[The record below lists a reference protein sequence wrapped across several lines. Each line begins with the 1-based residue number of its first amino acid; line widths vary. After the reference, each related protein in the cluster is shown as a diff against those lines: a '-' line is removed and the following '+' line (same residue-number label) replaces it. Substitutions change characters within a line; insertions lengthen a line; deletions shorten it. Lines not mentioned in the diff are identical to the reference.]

1 MDNGKL
7 TRKYSRRCVLKAAA
21 AGAATVTLPTIVPS
35 GAIGLAGAV
44 APSNRIT
51 MGFIGCGGR
60 MNAVMGA
67 LLRVRDVQAVAVCDV
82 NSFNREAARKKARV
96 PASNSYVDFRDLVA
110 RDDIDAVAIASGDW
124 WHVLQAQA
132 AVRAGKDVYCEKPL
146 SNTVAEGRALVRAV
160 ERYGAVFQHGTQL
173 HSLGTVRLACELV
186 RNGRLGKLHTI
197 KIGSPPGQATGHH
210 PATPVPDWIDYDLWQ
225 GPAPEAPFTTRRV
238 GYNKGKRMGH
248 PGWYFISDYS
258 RAGWIAGFAVHD
270 LDIAQWGMGN
280 NRSGP
285 ISVEGRG
292 VYPTKGLYDTILTFN
307 IEYRYANGVKLILTD
322 TGQNPHGVRFIGE
335 KGWVF
340 VRSRIDA
347 NPKSL
352 LRERFDPGEIHLDR
366 SPGHEINFIDCVKS
380 RAPTVTPIEVAHRAT
395 STALIGGIACE
406 LQRKLEWDPVAERF
420 VNDDQANG
428 LLTYAMRPP
437 WRL

>member
-1 MDNGKL
+1 MNDGKR
-7 TRKYSRRCVLKAAA
+7 TREYSRRGVLKAAA
-21 AGAATVTLPTIVPS
+21 AGAAAVVLPTIVPS

-44 APSNRIT
+44 APSERIT

-67 LLRVRDVQAVAVCDV
+67 LMRVPDVQPVAVCDV
-82 NSFNREAARKKARV
+82 NSFNRAAARKKARV
-96 PASNSYVDFRDLVA
+96 PAANSYVDFRPLVA

-146 SNTVAEGRALVRAV
+146 SNTIAEGRALVRTV

-173 HSLGTVRLACELV
+173 HSLGTVRQACELV

-197 KIGSPPGQATGHH
+197 KIGSPPGKATGHH
-210 PATPVPDWIDYDLWQ
+210 PATPVPDWIDYNLWQ
-225 GPAPEAPFTTRRV
+225 GPAPEAPFTIQRI
-238 GYNKGKRMGH
+238 GYNKGKRFGL

-258 RAGWIAGFAVHD
+258 RAGWLAGYAVHD

-285 ISVEGRG
+285 VSVEGRG
-292 VYPTKGLYDTILTFN
+292 VYPAKGLYNTIMTFN

-352 LRERFDPGEIHLDR
+352 LRERLDPSETHLYR
-366 SPGHEINFIDCVKS
+366 SPGHAQNFIDCVKS
-380 RAPTVTPIEVAHRAT
+380 RAPTITPIEVAHRAT
-395 STALIGGIACE
+395 STSQIGGIACE
-406 LQRKLEWDPVAERF
+406 LQRKLEWDPGAERF
-420 VNDDQANG
+420 VNDEQANG
-428 LLTYAMRPP
+428 LLSYAMRPP